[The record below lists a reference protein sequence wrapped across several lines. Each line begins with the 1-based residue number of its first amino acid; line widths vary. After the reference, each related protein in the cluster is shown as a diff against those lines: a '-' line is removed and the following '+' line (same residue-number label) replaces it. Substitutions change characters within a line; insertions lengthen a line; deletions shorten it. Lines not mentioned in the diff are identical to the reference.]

1 MKVEMKKA
9 VGQTPAEEIGV
20 GDCFTLDGGYY
31 IMTDILE
38 SEVGVEE
45 DYLNAVNL
53 ISGEFTVVK
62 SNTFV
67 TPIEAAVVVK

>member
-9 VGQTPAEEIGV
+9 VGQTTAEEIGV

-31 IMTDILE
+31 IMTDIIK
-38 SEVGVEE
+38 SEVWVAE

-53 ISGEFTVVK
+53 ISGEFTAVK
-62 SNTFV
+62 SNTLV